1 MNGSS
6 YNIFNSSNYFGW
18 SETQGVLE
26 VIQILL
32 PEIVLAVFSMIVLLG
47 AVYSRKNKVTS
58 IVFWSTATTFLLV
71 SIFIIFR
78 GQAVYTAFGGA
89 FIDDL
94 FSRYL
99 KVLILMSAAIILMLS
114 QDFLKRNN
122 LFKFE
127 YPILMTLS
135 VVGMMMM
142 VSAGDLMSLY
152 MGLELQSLSLYVLA
166 SFSRDSVRSTEAGL
180 KYFVLGALSSGM
192 LLYGS
197 SLIYGYS
204 GSTVFSLG

>member
-32 PEIVLAVFSMIVLLG
+32 PEIVLAVFSMVVLLG
-47 AVYSRKNKVTS
+47 AVYSRKNKTTS
-58 IVFWSTATTFLLV
+58 RVFWGTATTFLLV

-78 GQAVYTAFGGA
+78 GAAVYTAFGGA

-99 KVLILMSAAIILMLS
+99 KVLILLSAAIILMLS
-114 QDFLKRNN
+114 QDFLKRSN
-122 LFKFE
+122 LFRFE

-142 VSAGDLMSLY
+142 VSAP
-152 MGLELQSLSLYVLA
+152 
-166 SFSRDSVRSTEAGL
+166 
-180 KYFVLGALSSGM
+180 
-192 LLYGS
+192 
-197 SLIYGYS
+197 
-204 GSTVFSLG
+204 

>member
-47 AVYSRKNKVTS
+47 AVYSRKNKATS

-78 GQAVYTAFGGA
+78 G
-89 FIDDL
+89 
-94 FSRYL
+94 
-99 KVLILMSAAIILMLS
+99 
-114 QDFLKRNN
+114 
-122 LFKFE
+122 
-127 YPILMTLS
+127 
-135 VVGMMMM
+135 
-142 VSAGDLMSLY
+142 AGCLY
-152 MGLELQSLSLYVLA
+152 CVWWCFY
-166 SFSRDSVRSTEAGL
+166 R
-180 KYFVLGALSSGM
+180 
-192 LLYGS
+192 
-197 SLIYGYS
+197 
-204 GSTVFSLG
+204 